1 MKKLIGSPKFKIISA
16 LLCAALLGVVLA
28 ASVAG
33 GASPFSR
40 AVSVVFT
47 PLQKAAAFV
56 SAQMSD
62 FSASF
67 VSSKYY
73 QNAMKDMQDEIDELR
88 AQLVD
93 YADAKQK
100 LASYEN
106 FLGVKEAHPDYT
118 FAAGTVIARDGAELY
133 DTLEL
138 DCGTAD
144 GVAAGDPVIFGN
156 YLVGVVR
163 QVRATS
169 WVVETYLNPDVKVSV
184 YEVRSREEGFASG
197 TAALAKDG
205 LCRMAGLS
213 RDTAVSK
220 GGIVATSGIGG
231 IYPKDL
237 ILGTV
242 TEVRDETADIS
253 SYAVIEPGIP
263 MQTLTDAFVLI
274 DFAGKGE

>member
-28 ASVAG
+28 ASAAG

-169 WVVETYLNPDVKVSV
+169 CVVETYLNPDVKVSV